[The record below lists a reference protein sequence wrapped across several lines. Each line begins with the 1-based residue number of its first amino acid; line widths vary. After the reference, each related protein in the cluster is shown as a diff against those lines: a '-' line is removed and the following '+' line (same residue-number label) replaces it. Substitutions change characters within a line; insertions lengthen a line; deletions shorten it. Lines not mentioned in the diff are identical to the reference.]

1 MESKIGEIREAPVFN
16 EVIDH
21 NEQASRSGF
30 VIAYAMVAMSG
41 ALVGFLFGWLYK

>member
-1 MESKIGEIREAPVFN
+1 MESKIGEIREAPVFH

-21 NEQASRSGF
+21 DEQASRSGF

-41 ALVGFLFGWLYK
+41 AFVGFIIGWLYK

>member
-1 MESKIGEIREAPVFN
+1 MGEIREAPLFHEAIN
-16 EVIDH
+16 H

-41 ALVGFLFGWLYK
+41 ALVGFLVGWLYK

>member
-1 MESKIGEIREAPVFN
+1 MGEIRGAPLSHEAV
-16 EVIDH
+16 DH

-41 ALVGFLFGWLYK
+41 ALVGFLAGWLYK